1 MSDQTRV
8 RLLRRKISFL
18 LLFIVAV
25 FGSIRLFHKVT
36 DGFAIA
42 AISSDLPYNQNWDV
56 PISEKDLGESEKAL
70 GETYSYLTSG
80 SQSFVCISS
89 QGQYIVKF
97 FKHKRWRI
105 NPFLDQIPLPPYL
118 KMKKEKWKQK
128 KQKTIRSTFNSCK
141 ISYTKLHDETGII
154 FLHLNKT
161 NHLNKNLIV
170 RDRLGYKHK
179 LNLDEIAFIIQ
190 KNATATDQYLL
201 ELRKKGDLKEAKKS
215 IRNLL
220 NFTVQRA
227 TEGYNDKDPHLIRNF
242 GFINDQV
249 IEIDLGGFYQDPKK
263 NEDYFFS
270 HEIYRIRRKLMPW
283 IKKNY
288 PELMDYVENQ
298 IKKIIS
304 TRALLTDDP

>member
-1 MSDQTRV
+1 M
-8 RLLRRKISFL
+8 
-18 LLFIVAV
+18 
-25 FGSIRLFHKVT
+25 
-36 DGFAIA
+36 
-42 AISSDLPYNQNWDV
+42 
-56 PISEKDLGESEKAL
+56 
-70 GETYSYLTSG
+70 
-80 SQSFVCISS
+80 
-89 QGQYIVKF
+89 
-97 FKHKRWRI
+97 
-105 NPFLDQIPLPPYL
+105 
-118 KMKKEKWKQK
+118 
-128 KQKTIRSTFNSCK
+128 
-141 ISYTKLHDETGII
+141 
-154 FLHLNKT
+154 
-161 NHLNKNLIV
+161 
-170 RDRLGYKHK
+170 
-179 LNLDEIAFIIQ
+179 
-190 KNATATDQYLL
+190 
-201 ELRKKGDLKEAKKS
+201 
-215 IRNLL
+215 